1 MNQSDRRPDQ
11 TDVQATPSEAAPR
24 PVDTANLDRP
34 PSLQT
39 RPLSGTGLLR
49 AEERLF
55 YRKEKLRG
63 ACWEYPIEGGWI
75 AVPTPVGTRRLLHH
89 RFTFY
94 RPREVEVRTPNGTE
108 RLERTGAEQWFFPDR
123 WFSLLR
129 FTTGDDRTIGYYV
142 NFSRPLHQLRA
153 NYYQDLDLELD
164 LWLDRDGTITELDRD
179 EFDYE
184 IEQDRLQPEWAA
196 AVLTAYERVC
206 AAVVAVIAESGPDL
220 DRHRD
225 PVHGLPAFILRA

>member
-1 MNQSDRRPDQ
+1 MIPPTAPDGHAR
-11 TDVQATPSEAAPR
+11 TEI
-24 PVDTANLDRP
+24 
-34 PSLQT
+34 
-39 RPLSGTGLLR
+39 
-49 AEERLF
+49 RLF

-75 AVPTPVGTRRLLHH
+75 AVPTHAGERALLHH

-123 WFSLLR
+123 RFSLLR

-142 NFSRPLHQLRA
+142 NFSHPLKELRA

-184 IEQDRLQPEWAA
+184 IEQERLRPDWAT
-196 AVLTAYERVC
+196 AVIAAYEAVC
-206 AAVVAVIAESGPDL
+206 AAVEAAVAEDGRDL

-225 PVHGLPAFILRA
+225 PVHGLPRFILRA